1 MAASSLQPRA
11 ADAAPSPA
19 PRAAWRAPWRLGSWA
34 IAAIVAAPVLGVLA
48 NLAAPGGGALAHLAA
63 TTLPGIV
70 ADTLTLAAIVGVA
83 TAVIGVT
90 CAWLVT
96 MCRFPGSRA
105 LEWALLL
112 PMAMPAYIVA
122 YAYADFL
129 AFAGPVQTAL
139 REATGWRRGAYW
151 FPDIHSVGGAG
162 AMFALVLYP
171 YVFMLARAAFLEQSV
186 CVLEA
191 SRMLGARAW
200 RGFALVALPL
210 ARPAIAAGVAL
221 ALMETLADFGTVQHF
236 GIQTFTTAIYRTWYG
251 MGDRVAAAQ
260 LSAML
265 LLAVLALL
273 LLERASRGAARV
285 HGAARRHSAIR
296 PHALAGWRAASCAGA
311 TFLVVAAASLPLVV
325 VCVSSFLDARGAV
338 FQAEF
343 TLENYQKAFA
353 LIGDALWNSVAYA
366 TAALFAIVVM
376 GSAFGYY
383 VSRYGGPLSR
393 TLDLVAMIPFVVPGT
408 VLGIG
413 YASVFNGPPIYITG
427 TAWIIVIVYIVR
439 RMPYLTRAA
448 SSVVYQ
454 IDRGLEEA
462 SLNLG
467 APPLAGFR
475 RIMVP
480 LMRPGIMAGMTI
492 AWLEVFNELSAS
504 IVLYTGATRTL
515 PIAAY
520 QQAFNG
526 DIGIAAAYATMLVGI
541 TAATL
546 AAVIRLGGAEQTL
559 AIK

>member
-1 MAASSLQPRA
+1 M
-11 ADAAPSPA
+11 
-19 PRAAWRAPWRLGSWA
+19 
-34 IAAIVAAPVLGVLA
+34 
-48 NLAAPGGGALAHLAA
+48 AA
-63 TTLPGIV
+63 TTSV
-70 ADTLTLAAIVGVA
+70 V
-83 TAVIGVT
+83 
-90 CAWLVT
+90 LVT
-96 MCRFPGSRA
+96 IA
-105 LEWALLL
+105 L
-112 PMAMPAYIVA
+112 
-122 YAYADFL
+122 
-129 AFAGPVQTAL
+129 G
-139 REATGWRRGAYW
+139 
-151 FPDIHSVGGAG
+151 
-162 AMFALVLYP
+162 LVLL
-171 YVFMLARAAFLEQSV
+171 MRLASDRRSV
-186 CVLEA
+186 V
-191 SRMLGARAW
+191 
-200 RGFALVALPL
+200 
-210 ARPAIAAGVAL
+210 
-221 ALMETLADFGTVQHF
+221 
-236 GIQTFTTAIYRTWYG
+236 
-251 MGDRVAAAQ
+251 GDAAAQ
-260 LSAML
+260 QPPPARLS
-265 LLAVLALL
+265 
-273 LLERASRGAARV
+273 
-285 HGAARRHSAIR
+285 
-296 PHALAGWRAASCAGA
+296 GWRAAACASA

-353 LIGDALWNSVAYA
+353 LIGDALWNSIAYA
-366 TAALFAIVVM
+366 TAALCAIVVM

-393 TLDLVAMIPFVVPGT
+393 SLDLVAMIPFVVPGT

-427 TAWIIVIVYIVR
+427 TAWIIVVVYIVR